1 MKNWSLTTTTSIAIA
16 ITVALLVHIGTISL
30 RQCFQRMEASYRA
43 TEIFNIVVL
52 LSELLTNLARAEAG
66 EHNYVTTGDEQ
77 FLEQYKRNFERI
89 RVSLS
94 QLRISMERNPA
105 YDQMMGKLLR
115 AIEERNRIGDN
126 VVKIRTENGA
136 EEALRTLTFSE
147 EDALTKEIELQVR
160 DLKQSVDLEVE
171 TRDRE
176 LDRAG
181 FDTIVGIS
189 ILMTVALTIL
199 VLILIVINR
208 YVTERRQAERTISEA
223 ERRFRAVFNQTFQFT
238 GLLSPEGTV
247 LESSRTALDFAG
259 INADTVIGKPFW
271 ETPWWSHSTETQER
285 LKAAISQAAQG
296 NLVRFEDQQMGA
308 TGPVTVDFSL
318 KPIKDE
324 NGNVVMLIP
333 EARDIS
339 VRIDFER
346 ALAEREARMR
356 AIVETAPDGIVTITS
371 DGTIEST
378 NPAMERMF
386 GYPEEELLG
395 AHIHKVL
402 PKLLLGED
410 GQNVSPVEISERK
423 ILGLVG
429 RDLYGHRK
437 NDSIFPVEVA
447 LVASNLGS
455 RQIVTGIVRDIT
467 ERREAEK
474 RVSDFYST
482 VSHELRTPLTSIR
495 TALGLM
501 EGPLSTQLTD
511 KILGIVNVARTE
523 SERLIR
529 LINDILDFKKIEA
542 GKLMLRPAL
551 IDPTELIEIA
561 VTGVR
566 GIAEQS
572 HVEIEIDSQEHS
584 EIYCDHDRIVGAL
597 TNLLSNAIKFSP
609 PNSTVYVS
617 LRKVNEKFRFSV
629 KDNGQGIPEDQLPR
643 LFGKFEQL
651 SSQAREKGGTGL
663 GLAITK
669 AIVEQHG
676 GKIGVDSVFGEGC
689 NFWFE
694 LPVAITEGTIETDE
708 DAPVLRQ
715 SVLVV
720 EDDDHI
726 CDRLR
731 HVVSLGGY
739 DYNRASTLVEAEQ
752 LISEYT
758 PDAIMLELQ
767 LPDGNG
773 VQLLSK
779 LREMKGAQNVPV
791 LALSGFHADVQTL
804 GCPLMIDWIAEPM
817 INGRLQAAVKLSLSH
832 ATDFKNRLALVV
844 HSNKKS
850 KKTLVDELSKLG
862 MDCTAA
868 SNAAEAK
875 QIIVDEEPDVIV
887 LDLAL
892 PDADC
897 FALLQL
903 LRHGTEQM
911 IPLILYSSSS
921 KATPKEEID
930 RFASAF
936 MQPDK
941 SQMNEPEFMDVAKEL
956 LEEVLAAKRS
966 SRAKPS

>member
-77 FLEQYKRNFERI
+77 FLNQYRRNFERI

-115 AIEERNRIGDN
+115 AIEERNRIGDD
-126 VVKIRTENGA
+126 VVKIRTERGQ
-136 EEALRTLTFSE
+136 EEALRTLTLSE
-147 EDALTKEIELQVR
+147 EDALTKEIEVQVH

-271 ETPWWSHSTETQER
+271 ETPWWSHSAETQER
-285 LKAAISQAAQG
+285 LKAAIAQAAQG
-296 NLVRFEDQQMGA
+296 NLVRFEDQQMGS

-324 NGNVVMLIP
+324 DGNVVMLIP

-371 DGTIEST
+371 DGTIESI

-386 GYPEEELLG
+386 GYPEEEMIG

-402 PKLLLGED
+402 PRLLLGED
-410 GQNVSPVEISERK
+410 GQAVGPVEISERK

-429 RDLYGHRK
+429 RDLFGYRK
-437 NDSIFPVEVA
+437 NNSVFPVEVA
-447 LVASNLGS
+447 LVASNIGS

-501 EGPLSTQLTD
+501 EGPLSAQLTD
-511 KILGIVNVARTE
+511 KILSIVNVARTE

-566 GIAEQS
+566 GIAEQAS
-572 HVEIEIDSQEHS
+572 IEIEIDSQEHS
-584 EIYCDHDRIVGAL
+584 DIYCDHDRIVGAL

-617 LRKVNEKFRFSV
+617 LKKVNEKFRFSV

-651 SSQAREKGGTGL
+651 SSEAREKGGTGL

-676 GKIGVDSVFGEGC
+676 GKIGVESVFGEGC
-689 NFWFE
+689 TFWFE
-694 LPVAITEGTIETDE
+694 LPVAITEGEGTIEEE
-708 DAPVLRQ
+708 DTPTLRQ

-726 CDRLR
+726 CERLK

-752 LISEYT
+752 LISQYT

-791 LALSGFHADVQTL
+791 LALTGFSADMHTL
-804 GCPLMIDWIAEPM
+804 GCPLMIDWIAEP
-817 INGRLQAAVKLSLSH
+817 IVNGRLQAAVKLSLSH
-832 ATDFKNRLALVV
+832 ATDFKDRLALVV
-844 HSNKKS
+844 HSSKKS

-862 MDCTAA
+862 MDCTVA
-868 SNAAEAK
+868 STASEAK
-875 QIIVDEEPDVIV
+875 QIIIEDEPDVIV
-887 LDLAL
+887 LDLGL
-892 PDADC
+892 PDSDC
-897 FALLQL
+897 FDLLHL
-903 LRHGTEQM
+903 LRHGKAQI
-911 IPLILYSSSS
+911 IPLILYSTQ
-921 KATPKEEID
+921 ATPKEEID

-936 MQPDK
+936 MQPDE

-966 SRAKPS
+966 GRAQAS

>member
-66 EHNYVTTGDEQ
+66 EHGYVTTGDEL
-77 FLEQYKRNFERI
+77 FLDQYRRNFERI

-94 QLRISMERNPA
+94 QLRVSMERNPA

-115 AIEERNRIGDN
+115 AIEQRNKIGDN
-126 VVKIRTENGA
+126 VVKLRMEKGQD
-136 EEALRTLTFSE
+136 EAMRVLTFSD
-147 EDALTKEIELQVR
+147 EDALTKEIEHHVR
-160 DLKQSVDLEVE
+160 ELKQSVDLEVE

-271 ETPWWSHSTETQER
+271 ETPWWSHSPETQER

-308 TGPVTVDFSL
+308 EGPVTVDFSL
-318 KPIKDE
+318 KPIKDDQ
-324 NGNVVMLIP
+324 GNVVMLIP

-371 DGTIEST
+371 DGKIESVNT
-378 NPAMERMF
+378 AMERMF
-386 GYPEEELLG
+386 GYTQDEMVGE
-395 AHIHKVL
+395 HIHKVL

-410 GQNVSPVEISERK
+410 GQDVSPVEISERK
-423 ILGLVG
+423 ILGVVG
-429 RDLYGHRK
+429 RDMFGHRK
-437 NDSIFPVEVA
+437 NNSVFPVEVA

-511 KILGIVNVARTE
+511 KILSIVNVARTE

-542 GKLMLRPAL
+542 GKLMLNPKL

-566 GIAEQS
+566 GIAEQAS
-572 HVEIEIDSQEHS
+572 VEIEVDSQEHS

-609 PNSTVYVS
+609 PNSKVYVS
-617 LRKVNEKFRFSV
+617 LRKVNDRFRFAV
-629 KDNGQGIPEDQLPR
+629 KDNGQGIAEDQLPR

-651 SSQAREKGGTGL
+651 TSQAREKGGTGL

-694 LPVAITEGTIETDE
+694 LPVAITEGTAVETKE
-708 DAPVLRQ
+708 GEHVPSRQ
-715 SVLVV
+715 TVLVV
-720 EDDDHI
+720 ERDDHI
-726 CDRLR
+726 CERLK
-731 HVVSLGGY
+731 HVVNLGGY
-739 DYNRASTLVEAEQ
+739 DYNRASTLFEAEQ

-758 PDAIMLELQ
+758 PDAIMLDVQ

-791 LALSGFHADVQTL
+791 LALTGFNSDVNTL
-804 GCPLMIDWIAEPM
+804 GCPLMIDWVEEP
-817 INGRLQAAVKLSLSH
+817 IVNGRLRAALKLSLSH
-832 ATDFKNRLALVV
+832 AANFENRLALVI
-844 HSNKKS
+844 HGTKKS
-850 KKTLVDELSKLG
+850 KKTLVDELGKLG
-862 MDCTAA
+862 MECTAT
-868 SNAAEAK
+868 SSAAEAK
-875 QIIVDEEPDVIV
+875 QIILDDEPDVIV
-887 LDLAL
+887 LDLGL
-892 PDADC
+892 PQQDC
-897 FALLQL
+897 LDLLQM
-903 LRHGTEQM
+903 LRHGKEQI
-911 IPLILYSSSS
+911 IPLILYSS

-930 RFASAF
+930 RFVLAF

-966 SRAKPS
+966 GRAKAS